1 MTTQMPSDNRF
12 DFSQRVRYMESF
24 AEAVLDL
31 PDEHDETISLAY
43 GDADPAHFPVAAL
56 IDAMTH
62 MMQSRVD
69 ETLNYAPP
77 DADLLKL
84 IHARMSRH
92 NVNLPLSQYIT
103 VNGSSQIIGLLPQV
117 LCDPGDV
124 IIVEG
129 PTFLGAVETF
139 HNFGVRIEMIP
150 VRADGMDLDMLE
162 ARLGQLR
169 NDGVA
174 VKCIYTI
181 PTFQNPTG
189 TLMPL
194 ANRMRLLAIAATYGV
209 LIVEDD
215 AYGDLHFNNALPPK
229 LIALDTHDSVLYV
242 GTFSKI
248 LAPGVRMAWA
258 CGPKALIQRLHRWKA
273 EGSNGPFMTR
283 LVAHVSRDGW
293 LDRHIDH
300 LNALYE
306 SKCAVLLRGYGHI
319 FQAIFAMWCL
329 KVDFLCMCISQR
341 ICRSPKSCQLHW
353 HATCHFCQAP
363 PVMPMVRGRMRC
375 GCPLVISLLSELRL
389 VLNGL
394 VPHLLRCEQG
404 NRSN

>member
-1 MTTQMPSDNRF
+1 
-12 DFSQRVRYMESF
+12 
-24 AEAVLDL
+24 
-31 PDEHDETISLAY
+31 
-43 GDADPAHFPVAAL
+43 
-56 IDAMTH
+56 
-62 MMQSRVD
+62 
-69 ETLNYAPP
+69 
-77 DADLLKL
+77 
-84 IHARMSRH
+84 
-92 NVNLPLSQYIT
+92 LPLSQYIT

-306 SKCAVLLRGYGHI
+306 SKCAVLLAGIR
-319 FQAIFAMWCL
+319 A
-329 KVDFLCMCISQR
+329 
-341 ICRSPKSCQLHW
+341 
-353 HATCHFCQAP
+353 HFPSDIRYVVPQGGFFVYVHLPADLP
-363 PVMPMVRGRMRC
+363 VAKVMPAALARNVSFLPGTTCYAHGEGTHEMRLSFSYQSAERIALGIERLGAALAAVRAGQ
-375 GCPLVISLLSELRL
+375 P
-389 VLNGL
+389 
-394 VPHLLRCEQG
+394 
-404 NRSN
+404 

>member
-1 MTTQMPSDNRF
+1 MTTHIPSDDRF
-12 DFSQRVRYMESF
+12 EFSQRVRYMESIP
-24 AEAVLDL
+24 EAVLDL
-31 PDEHDETISLAY
+31 PAERDETISLAY
-43 GDADPAHFPVAAL
+43 GDADPAYFPVTAL
-56 IDAMTH
+56 IDAMSH

-69 ETLNYAPP
+69 ATLNYAPP
-77 DADLLKL
+77 DADLLTL
-84 IHARMSRH
+84 IHTRMSRH
-92 NVNLPLSQYIT
+92 NVKLPISQYIT

-139 HNFGVRIEMIP
+139 HTFGVRIEMIP
-150 VRADGMDLDMLE
+150 VRTDGIDLDMLE
-162 ARLGQLR
+162 ARIVKLR

-215 AYGDLHFNNALPPK
+215 AYGDLHFNNAVPPK
-229 LIALDTHDSVLYV
+229 LIALDTHESVLYV

-258 CGPKALIQRLHRWKA
+258 CGPKALIQRLHRWKS

-283 LVAHVSRDGW
+283 LVAHVSREGW
-293 LDRHIDH
+293 LDRHIDE
-300 LNALYE
+300 LNALYAA
-306 SKCAVLLRGYGHI
+306 KCAVMLAGIRAHFPSDVRYVVPRGGFFVYVHLPLDLPV
-319 FQAIFAMWCL
+319 A
-329 KVDFLCMCISQR
+329 K
-341 ICRSPKSCQLHW
+341 
-353 HATCHFCQAP
+353 
-363 PVMPMVRGRMRC
+363 VMPAALARNVSFLPGTTCYAHGEGTHEMRLSFSYQSAERIATGIERLGAALAAVRAGQ
-375 GCPLVISLLSELRL
+375 P
-389 VLNGL
+389 
-394 VPHLLRCEQG
+394 
-404 NRSN
+404 